1 MEDDYATHSFQGI
14 TVTPLHRNKEEG
26 TRKELQLRPPDP
38 KTTGGEVVYSREQQK
53 ELSEREKRN

>member
-1 MEDDYATHSFQGI
+1 MPLSFQEI
-14 TVTPLHRNKEEG
+14 TFTPLHRNNEEG

-53 ELSEREKRN
+53 ELREREKRN